1 MTKRMQG
8 RSVRGAAALLAAT
21 AAGLAVFALGCGDNS
36 GNPTGYVPEGQATGA
51 ILLTDVQPFNADTT
65 EVHVQM
71 FVVSPPPSDG
81 FRFYVSP
88 NDEGFR
94 PATEAPI
101 PPSTTFD
108 SGWSFFQ
115 SALDG
120 YDPTTTSLSLIAR
133 GARRGVEST
142 YAPVTSISTILAAPA
157 LELARR
163 LPITLT
169 APRDSAVIDSL
180 DFTWAPV
187 PGAGSY
193 VLQAFNASTG
203 ELGMIIYVPA
213 DGGPTT
219 NLETSILSQVP
230 YRWQVFA
237 YDAGGR
243 AFAVSPQRL
252 VQYVPSEDAERLPE
266 RLRVTVGA
274 AAF

>member
-21 AAGLAVFALGCGDNS
+21 AAGLALVALGCGDNS
-36 GNPTGYVPEGQATGA
+36 GNPTGYVPEGQVSPA
-51 ILLTDVQPFNADTT
+51 ILLTDVQPLNADTT
-65 EVHVQM
+65 EVYVQM
-71 FVVSPPPSDG
+71 LVVAPPPSDG
-81 FRFYVSP
+81 IRFYVSP

-94 PATEAPI
+94 PATGAPI
-101 PPSTTFD
+101 PPSTTFN
-108 SGWSFFQ
+108 SGWSLFQ
-115 SALDG
+115 SSLDG

-133 GARRGVEST
+133 GARRGIEST
-142 YAPVTSISTILAAPA
+142 YAPVTSTSTILAAPA

-163 LPITLT
+163 LAVTLT
-169 APRDSAVIDSL
+169 APQDSAVIDS
-180 DFTWAPV
+180 FNFAWAPV

-203 ELGMIIYVPA
+203 EVGMVILVPA

-219 NLETSILSQVP
+219 DLETSIQDQVP
-230 YRWQVFA
+230 YRWQVIA

-252 VQYVPSEDAERLPE
+252 VQYVPSEDARAGQ
-266 RLRVTVGA
+266 VAIQVGTKQR
-274 AAF
+274 